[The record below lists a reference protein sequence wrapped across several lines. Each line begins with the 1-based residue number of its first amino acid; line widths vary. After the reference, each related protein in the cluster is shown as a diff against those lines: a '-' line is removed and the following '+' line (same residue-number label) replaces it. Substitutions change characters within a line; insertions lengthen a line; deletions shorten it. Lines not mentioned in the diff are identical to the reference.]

1 MRTVWTLSFLDALGA
16 PILAASLLGCA
27 SSQTVLH
34 DPVFTRCNGS
44 GLRDCAELTEGI
56 VLYADG
62 DIDGA
67 RSRLWRAGAQN
78 SPSGL
83 KTFAASLQALGT
95 SPSIDGY
102 AEPLIELAALL
113 EMQADRAAPAA
124 PKPPLTPDAAAPQAS
139 GPGGERGPSAPS
151 TASARGPASIPGAT
165 SVTSAT
171 SKGAPDASA
180 QPARRELAPALTAD
194 TDPLRL
200 DGGVAS
206 PGTSPAKVP
215 CGALFGA
222 GSAYCIK
229 ATEGPFVV
237 TDLKVVSGCPNE
249 LFVAVGSS
257 TSPRWALLSTGPSPL
272 AVHGGRLVVRAGEF
286 LFVGAQAPKIEKIST
301 DARCAVLWSGF
312 RPYTGPAEVRA
323 VPRDLGF

>member
-1 MRTVWTLSFLDALGA
+1 MRTLRSLYFVGALGA
-16 PILAASLLGCA
+16 PILAASLAGCA

-34 DPVFTRCNGS
+34 DPVLTRCNGS

-62 DIDGA
+62 DLNGA

-78 SPSGL
+78 SPTGL
-83 KTFAASLQALGT
+83 KAFAASLQALGT
-95 SPSIDGY
+95 SPGVNGY

-113 EMQADRAAPAA
+113 EMQADRATPAA
-124 PKPPLTPDAAAPQAS
+124 PQPPRTPGAEAPQGS
-139 GPGGERGPSAPS
+139 GQAAERGASIASTTS
-151 TASARGPASIPGAT
+151 TASARGPASMPGAP
-165 SVTSAT
+165 
-171 SKGAPDASA
+171 SKGAPEAPA
-180 QPARRELAPALTAD
+180 QAPRRDLAQALTAD
-194 TDPLRL
+194 TDPQRL

-206 PGTSPAKVP
+206 PGTSPAKVS
-215 CGALFGA
+215 CGALFGT

-257 TSPRWALLSTGPSPL
+257 TSPRWALLSTGASPL
-272 AVHGGRLVVRAGEF
+272 SVHGGRLVVRAGEF
-286 LFVGAQAPKIEKIST
+286 LFVGAQAQKTDKIST
-301 DARCAVLWSGF
+301 DARCSVLWSGF
-312 RPYTGPAEVRA
+312 RPYAGPAEVRA